1 MQNSNKHISR
11 SVLTGYSYQLQKMPF
26 LRKRSTEHAMLG
38 AITAHYNPQELSCQ
52 YKNKKEN
59 KT

>member
-1 MQNSNKHISR
+1 MQNSSKPISR

-26 LRKRSTEHAMLG
+26 LRKRSTEHTMLG
-38 AITAHYNPQELSCQ
+38 TITAHYNPQELSCQ
-52 YKNKKEN
+52 YNNKKEN